1 MRKKTDFSY
10 INVAELEAL
19 LKGMNLVV
27 KLGLK
32 KIDLVKDWA
41 TVQEWVSHVL
51 SGYERVKTKG
61 AEDIIIKRRLGVISA
76 LMDEL

>member
-32 KIDLVKDWA
+32 KIDLVTDWA
-41 TVQEWVSHVL
+41 TVQEWISNVL

-61 AEDIIIKRRLGVISA
+61 AEEIIIKRRLGVISA